1 MKKILTI
8 LFIVIAVQTLSAQN
22 IKKLKI
28 GELQKMIDTTT
39 VPLVVNFWATWCAP
53 CIHEI
58 PWFEKNVASFADK
71 KVRLVLVSID
81 FPGEYPKGITDFVA
95 KNRYTSKI
103 IWLNETDSD
112 MFCPKIDKSW
122 DGSIPVTLMVNN
134 AKHYRQFY
142 KQQLP
147 EPKLVQEL
155 QKLVE

>member
-1 MKKILTI
+1 MKKILII
-8 LFIVIAVQTLSAQN
+8 LSLFLLQQSVSAQS
-22 IKKLKI
+22 IRKLKI
-28 GELQKMIDTTT
+28 GELQKMIDTST

-58 PWFEKNVASFADK
+58 PWFEKTIAGFSDK

-81 FPGEYPKGITDFVA
+81 FPGEYPKGIFDFV
-95 KNRYTSKI
+95 KTNHYTSQV
-103 IWLNETDSD
+103 IWLNETNSD

-134 AKHYRQFY
+134 KKQYRQFY

-147 EPKLVQEL
+147 EAKLQQEL
-155 QKLVE
+155 QKLIE

>member
-1 MKKILTI
+1 MKKIFVI
-8 LFIVIAVQTLSAQN
+8 LALLFVHQSLSAQS

-28 GELQKMIDTTT
+28 GELQKMIDTST

-58 PWFEKNVASFADK
+58 PWFEKTVATVADK

-81 FPGEYPKGITDFVA
+81 FPGEYPKGIADFVK
-95 KNRYTSKI
+95 KNNYTSQV

-134 AKHYRQFY
+134 KKHYREFY

-147 EPKLVQEL
+147 EAKLQQEL
-155 QKLVE
+155 KKLVE

>member
-1 MKKILTI
+1 MKKIALI
-8 LFIVIAVQTLSAQN
+8 LALIISMQSVSAQS

-58 PWFEKNVASFADK
+58 PWFEKNVAAFADK

-81 FPGEYPKGITDFVA
+81 FPGEYPAGITAFVK
-95 KNRYTSKI
+95 KNNYTSKI

>member
-1 MKKILTI
+1 MKKIIII
-8 LFIVIAVQTLSAQN
+8 LALLFVQQSLSAQP
-22 IKKLKI
+22 IRKLKI
-28 GELQKMIDTTT
+28 GELQKMIDTST

-58 PWFEKNVASFADK
+58 PWFEKTIAGFSDK

-81 FPGEYPKGITDFVA
+81 FPGEYPKGITDFI
-95 KNRYTSKI
+95 KTNQYTSQV
-103 IWLNETDSD
+103 IWLNETDSE

-134 AKHYRQFY
+134 KKQYRQFY

-147 EPKLVQEL
+147 EAKLQQEL
-155 QKLVE
+155 KKLTE